1 MPKWTDQQRD
11 AIADRGHSLIVCAA
25 AGSGKTAVLVE
36 RIVQLVREGCPIENM
51 LVVTFTNAA
60 AGEMRQRIGEALS
73 RAAREEPAL
82 GEQVMAL
89 SRASISTLHRFCGS
103 LLREH
108 FQALA
113 IDPGFRIGDEQECG
127 VLSRQAMEDAIYSCY
142 EVGSDAFLAAD
153 RCYAQEELG
162 ELAAVEREAKV
173 VAARIHELVGTPF
186 YDAKTETERPLRY
199 RDMAVLMR
207 AARGSAPLAAQ
218 MLESEGI
225 PVFCDAGEGYFD
237 IPEIRAMTALLQTI
251 ENGARDEPLL
261 AALRGPALGLT
272 ESELAQIRIRTPD
285 AKIPYYEAVRRY
297 REEEE
302 DALAAVRPQSG
313 RGQADRADLCRNRF
327 SGSGG
332 RASGRRVAAG
342 QPASADHAGKG
353 VRGGAGRLT
362 ARVSAVCRAAA
373 RGRRQ
378 HERQRHWRK
387 RGRGAPH
394 DHAQEQ
400 GP

>member
-1 MPKWTDQQRD
+1 MT
-11 AIADRGHSLIVCAA
+11 S
-25 AGSGKTAVLVE
+25 
-36 RIVQLVREGCPIENM
+36 REK
-51 LVVTFTNAA
+51 L
-60 AGEMRQRIGEALS
+60 
-73 RAAREEPAL
+73 
-82 GEQVMAL
+82 
-89 SRASISTLHRFCGS
+89 FCG
-103 LLREH
+103 LPPREDDPPVELRILY
-108 FQALA
+108 Q
-113 IDPGFRIGDEQECG
+113 PGAETMQEGDEEG
-127 VLSRQAMEDAIYSCY
+127 AER
-142 EVGSDAFLAAD
+142 
-153 RCYAQEELG
+153 

-237 IPEIRAMTALLQTI
+237 IPEIRAMTAAAQTI
-251 ENGARDEPLL
+251 ENGARDESLL
-261 AALRGPALGLT
+261 AALRGPALGLN

-285 AKIPYYEAVRRY
+285 TKIPYYEAVRRY

-302 DALAAVRPQSG
+302 DALAEKLRAFEEKRARWAAVRPQSG
-313 RGQADRADLCRNRF
+313 RGQADRADLCRNGF

-353 VRGGAGRLT
+353 VCGGAGRLT